1 MTKHLAGA
9 YAIGA
14 AELLAGVP
22 LVWAAWTLWPMVYR
36 QSTSRVDDWLA
47 AIAIAVAGPVL
58 AAAGAAALLHSRLS
72 YPVIRGTQIA
82 AAVSEVG
89 MILAG
94 AGIYVVGRRRGG
106 DWAGFTL
113 LAGTVFVAVGAL
125 LLLLTLFGLR
135 YLRRRLAES
144 ADLGG

>member
-22 LVWAAWTLWPMVYR
+22 LMWAAWTLWPMVYR
-36 QSTSRVDDWLA
+36 QSSSRLDDWLA
-47 AIAIAVAGPVL
+47 ASAMSLGGVAL
-58 AAAGAAALLHSRLS
+58 TAAGAAALLHTHLPYRAL
-72 YPVIRGTQIA
+72 RAAQIA
-82 AAVSEVG
+82 AAASEVG

-94 AGIYVVGRRRGG
+94 AGIYMVGRRRGG
-106 DWAGFTL
+106 DWAGITL
-113 LAGTVFVAVGAL
+113 LGGMAFVAVGVL

-135 YLRRRLAES
+135 YLRHHRDEA
-144 ADLGG
+144 G